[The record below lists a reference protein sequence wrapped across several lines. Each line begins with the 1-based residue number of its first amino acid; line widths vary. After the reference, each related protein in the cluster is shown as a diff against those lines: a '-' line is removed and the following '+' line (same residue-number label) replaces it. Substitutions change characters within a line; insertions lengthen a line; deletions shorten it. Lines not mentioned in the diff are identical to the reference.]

1 LGGVKATLRTRRSK
15 MGERTRNLEW
25 RQRGREYAPSDVYEQ
40 TLAATTDTC
49 VITHPI
55 VRVDSTAGAVTTFTL
70 PNGEPGQVLII
81 ISDHGNDVDV
91 VPTLSLTFSAIAL
104 DDIGDQA
111 TLFYVNDTVGWIIL
125 GLIGQANAVLYTA
138 A

>member
-1 LGGVKATLRTRRSK
+1 MA
-15 MGERTRNLEW
+15 ERTRNLEW

-40 TLAATTDTC
+40 TLAVTTDTC

-55 VRVDSTAGAVTTFTL
+55 VRVDATAGDVTTFTL
-70 PNGEPGQVLII
+70 PNGEPGQILII

-91 VPTLSLTFSAIAL
+91 VPTLSLTFSAINL

-111 TLFYVNDTVGWIIL
+111 TLFYANDTVGWVIL
-125 GLIGQANAVLYTA
+125 GLIGAANAVLFTA